1 MKALRQLGFLK
12 LSLRAEGAPEEEDHR
27 VLALFRNR
35 AELKKAY
42 GDLQEEIYRLQD
54 LVKQQ
59 EGASQR
65 SLDMLNTLEGR
76 LGVTESAYPAL
87 VFYQLRRLWQA
98 GRELIKQFVVDL
110 VRQQEERERRENLAH
125 HNRRLFAR
133 RKTAATQLQAAQT
146 LTAQAAGEVAALEAQ
161 RAQLNRLWHYF
172 KRRSLEQRVTAA
184 HAAAAAAGNSLNQA
198 QRAVED
204 LDRDGGPNFPG
215 LSLAARRAINIAA
228 IAYAQVLCLRL
239 AGMQAPLLQ
248 LAREATGRREATDEY
263 GSPRECVLLMG
274 HIQRAHRLLAGRETL
289 AAEIKARTGALTS
302 SARYRG
308 PGDTTPVPDSLNP
321 GEGDVLQEPARGTGG
336 AALPSV
342 LAEDTWDL
350 FRILLR

>member
-12 LSLRAEGAPEEEDHR
+12 LSLRADGAQEEDHR
-27 VLALFRNR
+27 VLTLFRNR

-76 LGVTESAYPAL
+76 LGVAESAYPAL
-87 VFYQLRRLWQA
+87 VFYQLRRLWQG
-98 GRELIKQFVVDL
+98 GRDLIKQFVADL
-110 VRQQEERERRENLAH
+110 VRQQEVRERREHLAH

-133 RKTAATQLQAAQT
+133 RATAASQLQAAQG
-146 LTAQAAGEVAALEAQ
+146 LAAHAAGEVAALEAQ

-172 KRRSLEQRVTAA
+172 KRRHLEQRVAAA
-184 HAAAAAAGNSLNQA
+184 HAAAGAAGGSLNQA

-204 LDRDGGPNFPG
+204 LNREAVPEFPG
-215 LSLAARRAINIAA
+215 LSLSARRAINIAA

-239 AGMQAPLLQ
+239 AVIKTPLVEM
-248 LAREATGRREATDEY
+248 ARAATGRRETSDDY

-274 HIQRAHRLLAGRETL
+274 QIQRAHGLLESRENL
-289 AAEIKARTGALTS
+289 AAEIKARAAPLS
-302 SARYRG
+302 SGARYRG
-308 PGDTTPVPDSLNP
+308 PADTTPVPDSLSASAA
-321 GEGDVLQEPARGTGG
+321 DVLKEPARGTD
-336 AALPSV
+336 APLPNV
-342 LAEDTWDL
+342 LSEDTWDL

>member
-12 LSLRAEGAPEEEDHR
+12 LSLRADGTPEEDHR

-65 SLDMLNTLEGR
+65 ALDMLNTLEGR

-98 GRELIKQFVVDL
+98 GRDLITQFVSDL
-110 VRQQEERERRENLAH
+110 VRQQEERERRAHLAH

-133 RKTAATQLQAAQT
+133 RSTAAEQLRVARALAAE
-146 LTAQAAGEVAALEAQ
+146 AAGAVAALEA
-161 RAQLNRLWHYF
+161 RRTELDRFWHYF
-172 KRRSLEQRVTAA
+172 RRRHLEGRVTAA
-184 HAAAAAAGNSLNQA
+184 HAAAAAAGSTLDLA
-198 QRAVED
+198 QRAAEE
-204 LDRDGGPNFPG
+204 LEREAAPQFPG

-228 IAYAQVLCLRL
+228 RGYAQVLCLRL
-239 AGMQAPLLQ
+239 AEIKTPLLEM
-248 LAREATGRREATDEY
+248 ARDATGRREVSDDY

-274 HIQRAHRLLAGRETL
+274 EIQRAHRLLERRDNL
-289 AAEIKARTGALTS
+289 AAEIKLRTAPLSAR
-302 SARYRG
+302 ARYRG
-308 PGDTTPVPDSLNP
+308 PGDTTPSPDSLDA
-321 GEGDVLQEPARGTGG
+321 GAGDVLQEPARGSSGTP
-336 AALPSV
+336 LPNV
-342 LAEDTWDL
+342 LSEDTWDL
-350 FRILLR
+350 FRVLLR

>member
-12 LSLRAEGAPEEEDHR
+12 LSLRADGTPEEDHR
-27 VLALFRNR
+27 VIALFRNR

-65 SLDMLNTLEGR
+65 SLDMLNSLEVR

-98 GRELIKQFVVDL
+98 GRDLIKQFVADL
-110 VRQQEERERRENLAH
+110 VRQQEERERRQHLAH

-133 RKTAATQLQAAQT
+133 RGTAATQLQAAQA
-146 LTAQAAGEVAALEAQ
+146 LAAQAAGEVAALEAQ
-161 RAQLNRLWHYF
+161 RTELNRFWHYF
-172 KRRSLEQRVTAA
+172 KRRHLEQRVSAA
-184 HAAAAAAGNSLNQA
+184 HAAAGAAGSSLNLA

-204 LDRDGGPNFPG
+204 LERESTPEFPG
-215 LSLAARRAINIAA
+215 LSLPARRAINIAA
-228 IAYAQVLCLRL
+228 IGYAQVLCLRL
-239 AGMQAPLLQ
+239 AAMKTPLVEM
-248 LAREATGRREATDEY
+248 AREATGRREASDNY
-263 GSPRECVLLMG
+263 GAPRECVLLMG
-274 HIQRAHRLLAGRETL
+274 QIQRARQLLESRENL
-289 AAEIKARTGALTS
+289 AAEIKVRAAPLSAG
-302 SARYRG
+302 ARYRG
-308 PGDTTPVPDSLNP
+308 PGDTTPVPDSLNA
-321 GEGDVLQEPARGTGG
+321 GAGDVLQEPARGS
-336 AALPSV
+336 AAPPLPNV
-342 LAEDTWDL
+342 LSEDTWDL

>member
-12 LSLRAEGAPEEEDHR
+12 LNLRADGPPEEDHR

-65 SLDMLNTLEGR
+65 SLEMLNTLEGR
-76 LGVTESAYPAL
+76 LGVAESAYPAL

-98 GRELIKQFVVDL
+98 GRDLVKQFVADL
-110 VRQQEERERRENLAH
+110 VRQQEERERRAHLAQ
-125 HNRRLFAR
+125 HNQRQFAR
-133 RKTAATQLQAAQT
+133 RQTAATQLQAAQA
-146 LTAQAAGEVAALEAQ
+146 LAAQAAGEVAALEAQ
-161 RAQLNRLWHYF
+161 RTQLNRLWHYF
-172 KRRSLEQRVTAA
+172 KRRHLQQRVTAA
-184 HAAAAAAGNSLNQA
+184 HAAAAATGSSLNQA

-204 LDRDGGPNFPG
+204 LERENVPEFPG
-215 LSLAARRAINIAA
+215 LSLPARRAINIAA

-239 AGMQAPLLQ
+239 RVTKLPLVQ
-248 LAREATGRREATDEY
+248 MAREATGRREATDDY

-274 HIQRAHRLLAGRETL
+274 QIQAAHQLLERRDTL
-289 AAEIKARTGALTS
+289 AVEIKARTGALTGG
-302 SARYRG
+302 ARYRG
-308 PGDTTPVPDSLNP
+308 AGDTTPVPNSLDP
-321 GEGDVLQEPARGTGG
+321 GSGDVLKEPARGTE
-336 AALPSV
+336 APLPNV
-342 LAEDTWDL
+342 LSEDTWDL

>member
-12 LSLRAEGAPEEEDHR
+12 LTLRTDGPPEEDHR

-76 LGVTESAYPAL
+76 LGVAESAYPVL

-98 GRELIKQFVVDL
+98 GRTLIKQFVADL
-110 VRQQEERERRENLAH
+110 VRQQEERERRAHLAH
-125 HNRRLFAR
+125 HNRGLFAR
-133 RKTAATQLQAAQT
+133 RQAAATQLQAAQS
-146 LTAQAAGEVAALEAQ
+146 LAAQAAGELAALEAQ
-161 RAQLNRLWHYF
+161 RAQLTRLWHYF
-172 KRRSLEQRVTAA
+172 KRRHLEQRVTAA
-184 HAAAAAAGNSLNQA
+184 HAAAAAAGSSLNQT

-204 LDRDGGPNFPG
+204 LDRENVPQFPG
-215 LSLAARRAINIAA
+215 LALPARRAINIAA

-239 AGMQAPLLQ
+239 AVMKPPLVQ
-248 LAREATGRREATDEY
+248 MARDATGRREATDDY

-274 HIQRAHRLLAGRETL
+274 QIQHAHQLLEGRDTL
-289 AAEIKARTGALTS
+289 AAEIKARTGALS
-302 SARYRG
+302 GGARYRA
-308 PGDTTPVPDSLNP
+308 PGDTTPVPDSLNASA
-321 GEGDVLQEPARGTGG
+321 GDVLQEPARGSDG
-336 AALPSV
+336 APLPNV
-342 LAEDTWDL
+342 LSEDTWDL

>member
-12 LSLRAEGAPEEEDHR
+12 LSLRADGAPEEDHR

-65 SLDMLNTLEGR
+65 SLGLLNSLEGR
-76 LGVTESAYPAL
+76 LGVAESAYPAL

-98 GRELIKQFVVDL
+98 GRDLISQFVADL
-110 VRQQEERERRENLAH
+110 VRQQEERERREHLAH

-133 RKTAATQLQAAQT
+133 QQTAATQLQAAQG
-146 LTAQAAGEVAALEAQ
+146 LAAQAASEVATLEAQ
-161 RAQLNRLWHYF
+161 RAGLNRLWHYF
-172 KRRSLEQRVTAA
+172 KRRQLEQRVAAA
-184 HAAAAAAGNSLNQA
+184 HAAAAAAGSSLNQA
-198 QRAVED
+198 LRAVED
-204 LDRDGGPNFPG
+204 LARESGPQFPG
-215 LSLAARRAINIAA
+215 LSLPARRAINIAA

-239 AGMQAPLLQ
+239 AVMKTPLVE
-248 LAREATGRREATDEY
+248 LARAATGRREASDDY
-263 GSPRECVLLMG
+263 GAPRECVLLMG
-274 HIQRAHRLLAGRETL
+274 QIQRAHGLLARSDTL
-289 AAEIKARTGALTS
+289 AAEIKARTAPLN
-302 SARYRG
+302 AAVRYRG
-308 PGDTTPVPDSLNP
+308 AGDTTPVPDSINASA
-321 GEGDVLQEPARGTGG
+321 GDVLNEPARGADG
-336 AALPSV
+336 APLPNV
-342 LAEDTWDL
+342 LSEDTWDL